1 VKNAKVQILLNGTK
15 VKDEQSN
22 QNGDFTSFLTDL
34 EAGEYTLQAKVQDVN
49 DKVVAQSQT
58 ISFTYQ
64 PMQVGVLQ
72 AFDILPSKTL
82 KQ

>member
-1 VKNAKVQILLNGTK
+1 V
-15 VKDEQSN
+15 
-22 QNGDFTSFLTDL
+22 
-34 EAGEYTLQAKVQDVN
+34 GEYTLQAKVQDVN

-64 PMQVGVLQ
+64 PMQVGALQ